1 MSYRRSAHTFQ
12 MRTATLMSDRDEDW
26 VNKDFYDD
34 DDFEVEEIPDDELL
48 ESEPAE
54 TSVRLQKALAAAGVA
69 SRRACEDLIIQGQVK
84 VNGKLVTELGSR
96 VDPTSDFVTVRG
108 VPVQFDT
115 SRVYLALNKPAGV
128 ISTMADEEGRPD
140 LSQFVLDFDRVF
152 NIGRLDAETTGL
164 LLLTNDG
171 DLANKLAHPSFGV
184 EKTYVARVAGDVTTA
199 TMQKLL
205 DGFELEDGF
214 IKADRARIIDV
225 KRGEA
230 LVEIIL
236 HSGRNRIVRRM
247 LDHVGHPVL
256 GLVRK
261 QFGPIHLGTL
271 KLGHVRNLSKIE
283 VGALLK
289 AAQGKEERAP
299 RPPKDRGG
307 NRGGRSD
314 RKRN

>member
-1 MSYRRSAHTFQ
+1 
-12 MRTATLMSDRDEDW
+12 MSDREEDW
-26 VNKDFYDD
+26 VNKDFYDED
-34 DDFEVEEIPDDELL
+34 DYEVEEIPDDEVI
-48 ESEPAE
+48 EPEPAE

-69 SRRACEDLIIQGQVK
+69 SRRACEDLIVQGQVK

-115 SRVYLALNKPAGV
+115 SRVYLALNKPAGI
-128 ISTMADEEGRPD
+128 ISTMSDEEGRPD

-164 LLLTNDG
+164 LLLTHDG
-171 DLANKLAHPSFGV
+171 DLANTLAHPSFGV
-184 EKTYVARVAGDVTTA
+184 EKTYVARVAGDVTTV
-199 TMQKLL
+199 TMQKLI

-283 VGALLK
+283 IGALLK
-289 AAQGKEERAP
+289 AAEGKEERAP

-307 NRGGRSD
+307 NRAARPN

>member
-1 MSYRRSAHTFQ
+1 MN
-12 MRTATLMSDRDEDW
+12 DREDDW
-26 VNKDFYDD
+26 VNKDFYDED
-34 DDFEVEEIPDDELL
+34 DYEVEEIQDDEVI
-48 ESEPAE
+48 EPEPAE

-69 SRRACEDLIIQGQVK
+69 SRRACEDLIVQGQVK
-84 VNGKLVTELGSR
+84 INGKLVTELGSR

-115 SRVYLALNKPAGV
+115 SRVYLALNKPAGI

-140 LSQFVLDFDRVF
+140 LSQFVVDFDRVF

-164 LLLTNDG
+164 ILLTNDG

-184 EKTYVARVAGDVTTA
+184 EKTYVARIAGDVTPA

-261 QFGPIHLGTL
+261 QFGPIYLSTL
-271 KLGHVRNLSKIE
+271 KSGHVRNLSKIE

-289 AAQGKEERAP
+289 AAQGKEDRAP
-299 RPPKDRGG
+299 RPPKGHVGKKQQAARPDR
-307 NRGGRSD
+307 R
-314 RKRN
+314 RN

>member
-1 MSYRRSAHTFQ
+1 MN
-12 MRTATLMSDRDEDW
+12 DREDDW
-26 VNKDFYDD
+26 VNKDFYDED
-34 DDFEVEEIPDDELL
+34 DYEVEEIQDDEVI
-48 ESEPAE
+48 EPEPAE

-69 SRRACEDLIIQGQVK
+69 SRRACEDLIVQGQVK
-84 VNGKLVTELGSR
+84 INGKLVTELGSR

-115 SRVYLALNKPAGV
+115 SRVYLALNKPAGI
-128 ISTMADEEGRPD
+128 ISTMSDEEGRPD
-140 LSQFVLDFDRVF
+140 LSQFVVDFDRVF

-164 LLLTNDG
+164 ILLTNDG

-184 EKTYVARVAGDVTTA
+184 EKTYVARIAGDVTPA

-261 QFGPIHLGTL
+261 QFGPIYLSTL
-271 KLGHVRNLSKIE
+271 KSGHVRNLSKIE

-289 AAQGKEERAP
+289 AAQGKEDRAP
-299 RPPKDRGG
+299 RPPKGHVGKKQQAARPDR
-307 NRGGRSD
+307 R
-314 RKRN
+314 RN

>member
-1 MSYRRSAHTFQ
+1 MN
-12 MRTATLMSDRDEDW
+12 DREDDW
-26 VNKDFYDD
+26 VNKDFYDED
-34 DDFEVEEIPDDELL
+34 DYEVEEIQDDEVI
-48 ESEPAE
+48 EPEPAE

-69 SRRACEDLIIQGQVK
+69 SRRACEDLIVQGQVK
-84 VNGKLVTELGSR
+84 INGKLVTELGSR

-115 SRVYLALNKPAGV
+115 SRVYLALNKPAGI
-128 ISTMADEEGRPD
+128 ISTMSDEEGRPD
-140 LSQFVLDFDRVF
+140 LSQFVVDFDRVF

-164 LLLTNDG
+164 ILLTNDG

-184 EKTYVARVAGDVTTA
+184 EKTYVARIAGDVTPA

-261 QFGPIHLGTL
+261 QFGPIYLSTL
-271 KLGHVRNLSKIE
+271 KSGHVRNLSKIE
-283 VGALLK
+283 VGSLLK
-289 AAQGKEERAP
+289 AAQGKEDRAP
-299 RPPKDRGG
+299 RPPKGHVGKKQQAARPDR
-307 NRGGRSD
+307 R
-314 RKRN
+314 RN